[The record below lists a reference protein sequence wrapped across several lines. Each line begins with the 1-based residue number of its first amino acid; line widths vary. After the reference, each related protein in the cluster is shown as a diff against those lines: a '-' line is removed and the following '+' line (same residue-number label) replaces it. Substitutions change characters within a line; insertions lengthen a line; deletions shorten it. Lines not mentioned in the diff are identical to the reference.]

1 MTPLSD
7 CRREEM
13 AQAKAGDT
21 VRVHY
26 EGQLSDGT
34 IFDSS
39 LEREPIEFI
48 LGQDTVIPG
57 FEQAVIG
64 MEVGE
69 SKDVSIPPE
78 EGFGEYSED
87 LVVNIEK
94 TILPPDINPE
104 LGMQLE
110 VSSEEEEEEEEETP
124 RVFTIADI
132 AEDSITLDGNHPL
145 AGAEIAFKIELLEI
159 L

>member
-1 MTPLSD
+1 
-7 CRREEM
+7 M

-110 VSSEEEEEEEEETP
+110 VSPEEASSEEETP
-124 RVFTIADI
+124 RFFTIADI

>member
-1 MTPLSD
+1 
-7 CRREEM
+7 M

-110 VSSEEEEEEEEETP
+110 VSSEEEEETP
-124 RVFTIADI
+124 RVFAIADI

>member
-1 MTPLSD
+1 MNPLSD
-7 CRREEM
+7 YRREEM
-13 AQAKAGDT
+13 AQAKAGDK

-26 EGQLSDGT
+26 EGKLSDGT

-57 FEQAVIG
+57 FEDAVIG
-64 MEVGE
+64 MEAGE

-87 LVVNIEK
+87 LVVDIEK
-94 TILPPDINPE
+94 TILPPEINPE

-110 VSSEEEEEEEEETP
+110 VSSEEETP

-145 AGAEIAFKIELLEI
+145 AGKEIAFKITLLEI

>member
-7 CRREEM
+7 YRREKM
-13 AQAKAGDT
+13 AQAKAGDK

-26 EGQLSDGT
+26 KGQLSDGT

-57 FEQAVIG
+57 FEDAVIG
-64 MEVGE
+64 MEAGE

-78 EGFGEYSED
+78 EGFGEYSKD

-94 TILPPDINPE
+94 TILPPEINPE

-110 VSSEEEEEEEEETP
+110 VSSEEETP

-145 AGAEIAFKIELLEI
+145 AGKEIAFKITLLEI

>member
-1 MTPLSD
+1 
-7 CRREEM
+7 M

-78 EGFGEYSED
+78 DGFGEYSEE

-94 TILPPDINPE
+94 SMLPPDINPE

-110 VSSEEEEEEEEETP
+110 VSSEEDEENP
-124 RVFTIADI
+124 RVFTIAEI
-132 AEDSITLDGNHPL
+132 AQESVTLDGNHPL
-145 AGAEIAFKIELLEI
+145 AGEEIAFKIELLEI

>member
-1 MTPLSD
+1 
-7 CRREEM
+7 M
-13 AQAKAGDT
+13 AQAKAGDK

-26 EGQLSDGT
+26 KGQLSDGT

-57 FEQAVIG
+57 FEDAVIG
-64 MEVGE
+64 MEAGE
-69 SKDVSIPPE
+69 SKGVSIPPE

-94 TILPPDINPE
+94 TILPPEINPE

-110 VSSEEEEEEEEETP
+110 VSSEEETP

-145 AGAEIAFKIELLEI
+145 AGKEIAFKITLLEI

>member
-1 MTPLSD
+1 
-7 CRREEM
+7 M

-64 MEVGE
+64 MEAGQ

-110 VSSEEEEEEEEETP
+110 VSSEEETP

>member
-1 MTPLSD
+1 MNPLSD
-7 CRREEM
+7 YRREEM
-13 AQAKAGDT
+13 AQAKAWDK

-26 EGQLSDGT
+26 EGKLSDGT

-64 MEVGE
+64 MEAGE

-94 TILPPDINPE
+94 TILPPEINPE

-110 VSSEEEEEEEEETP
+110 VSSEEETP

-145 AGAEIAFKIELLEI
+145 AGKEIAFKITLLEI

>member
-1 MTPLSD
+1 
-7 CRREEM
+7 M

-78 EGFGEYSED
+78 DGFGEYSED

-110 VSSEEEEEEEEETP
+110 VSSEEEEEEETP

>member
-1 MTPLSD
+1 
-7 CRREEM
+7 M
-13 AQAKAGDT
+13 AQAKEGDK

-39 LEREPIEFI
+39 LAREPIEFT

-64 MEVGE
+64 MEAGE

-78 EGFGEYSED
+78 DGFGEYSED

-94 TILPPDINPE
+94 SILPPDINPE

-110 VSSEEEEEEEEETP
+110 VSSEEAEEEEETP
-124 RVFTIADI
+124 RVFTIAEI
-132 AEDSITLDGNHPL
+132 SEDSITLDGNHPL
-145 AGAEIAFKIELLEI
+145 AGEEIAFKIKLLEI

>member
-1 MTPLSD
+1 
-7 CRREEM
+7 M

-110 VSSEEEEEEEEETP
+110 VSSEEEEEEETP

>member
-1 MTPLSD
+1 
-7 CRREEM
+7 M

-78 EGFGEYSED
+78 DGFGEYSED

-94 TILPPDINPE
+94 SILPPDINPE

-110 VSSEEEEEEEEETP
+110 VSSEEEEEDEKTP
-124 RVFTIADI
+124 RVFTIAEI
-132 AEDSITLDGNHPL
+132 AEDSVTLDGNHPL
-145 AGAEIAFKIELLEI
+145 AGEEIAFKIELLEI

>member
-1 MTPLSD
+1 
-7 CRREEM
+7 M
-13 AQAKAGDT
+13 AQAKEGDK

-39 LEREPIEFI
+39 LAREPIEFT

-78 EGFGEYSED
+78 DGFGEYSED

-94 TILPPDINPE
+94 SILPPDINPE

-110 VSSEEEEEEEEETP
+110 VSSEDEEETP
-124 RVFTIADI
+124 RVFTIAEM

-145 AGAEIAFKIELLEI
+145 AGKEIAFKITLLEI

>member
-1 MTPLSD
+1 
-7 CRREEM
+7 M
-13 AQAKAGDT
+13 AEAKAGDK

-26 EGQLSDGT
+26 KGQLSDGT

-57 FEQAVIG
+57 FEDAVIG
-64 MEVGE
+64 MEAGE

-94 TILPPDINPE
+94 TILPPEINPE

-110 VSSEEEEEEEEETP
+110 VSSEEETP

-145 AGAEIAFKIELLEI
+145 AGEEIAFKIKLLEI

>member
-1 MTPLSD
+1 
-7 CRREEM
+7 M

-69 SKDVSIPPE
+69 SKDISIPPE
-78 EGFGEYSED
+78 EGFGDYSED

-110 VSSEEEEEEEEETP
+110 VSSEEEEEEEETS

>member
-1 MTPLSD
+1 
-7 CRREEM
+7 M

>member
-1 MTPLSD
+1 
-7 CRREEM
+7 M

-34 IFDSS
+34 IFDYS

-110 VSSEEEEEEEEETP
+110 VSSEEEEEEEETP

>member
-1 MTPLSD
+1 
-7 CRREEM
+7 M

-78 EGFGEYSED
+78 DGFGEYSEE

-94 TILPPDINPE
+94 SMLPPDINPE

-110 VSSEEEEEEEEETP
+110 VSSEEEENP
-124 RVFTIADI
+124 RVFTIAEI
-132 AEDSITLDGNHPL
+132 AEDSVTLDGNHPL
-145 AGAEIAFKIELLEI
+145 AGEEIAFKIELLEI

>member
-1 MTPLSD
+1 MTPSSD

-39 LEREPIEFI
+39 LEMEPIEFI

-69 SKDVSIPPE
+69 SKDISIPPE
-78 EGFGEYSED
+78 EGFGDYSED

-110 VSSEEEEEEEEETP
+110 VSSEEEETS

>member
-1 MTPLSD
+1 
-7 CRREEM
+7 M

-64 MEVGE
+64 MEAGE

-78 EGFGEYSED
+78 DGFGEYSED

-94 TILPPDINPE
+94 SILPPDINPK

-110 VSSEEEEEEEEETP
+110 VSSEEETP

-132 AEDSITLDGNHPL
+132 AEDIITLDGNHPL
-145 AGAEIAFKIELLEI
+145 AGKEIAFKIELLEI
-159 L
+159 M

>member
-1 MTPLSD
+1 
-7 CRREEM
+7 M

-110 VSSEEEEEEEEETP
+110 VSSEEEETS

>member
-1 MTPLSD
+1 
-7 CRREEM
+7 M
-13 AQAKAGDT
+13 AQAKEGDK

-39 LEREPIEFI
+39 LAREPIEFT

-78 EGFGEYSED
+78 DGFGEYSED

-94 TILPPDINPE
+94 SMLPPDINPE

-110 VSSEEEEEEEEETP
+110 VSSEEEEETP

-132 AEDSITLDGNHPL
+132 AEDSVTLDGNHPL
-145 AGAEIAFKIELLEI
+145 AGEEIAFKIELLEI

>member
-1 MTPLSD
+1 
-7 CRREEM
+7 M
-13 AQAKAGDT
+13 AQAKAGDK

-26 EGQLSDGT
+26 EGKLSDGT

-57 FEQAVIG
+57 FEDAVIG
-64 MEVGE
+64 MEAGE
-69 SKDVSIPPE
+69 SKDVSIPPK

-94 TILPPDINPE
+94 TILPPEINPE

-110 VSSEEEEEEEEETP
+110 VSSEEETP

-145 AGAEIAFKIELLEI
+145 AGKEIAFKITLLGI

>member
-7 CRREEM
+7 SRREKM
-13 AQAKAGDT
+13 TQAKSGDK

-34 IFDSS
+34 VFDSS

-64 MEVGE
+64 MEAGE

-94 TILPPDINPE
+94 TILPPEINPE

-110 VSSEEEEEEEEETP
+110 VSSEEETP

-145 AGAEIAFKIELLEI
+145 AGKEIAFKITLLEI
-159 L
+159 V

>member
-1 MTPLSD
+1 
-7 CRREEM
+7 M

-57 FEQAVIG
+57 FEQAVLG
-64 MEVGE
+64 MEAGE
-69 SKDVSIPPE
+69 SKDVSVPPE
-78 EGFGEYSED
+78 DGFGEYSED

-94 TILPPDINPE
+94 SMLPPDINPE

-110 VSSEEEEEEEEETP
+110 VSSEEEEETP

-132 AEDSITLDGNHPL
+132 AEDSLTLDGNHPL
-145 AGAEIAFKIELLEI
+145 AGEEIAFKIELLEI

>member
-1 MTPLSD
+1 
-7 CRREEM
+7 M

-78 EGFGEYSED
+78 DGFGDYSED

-110 VSSEEEEEEEEETP
+110 VSSEEEEEEETP

-132 AEDSITLDGNHPL
+132 AEDLITLDGNHPL
-145 AGAEIAFKIELLEI
+145 AGKEIAFKIELLEI

>member
-1 MTPLSD
+1 
-7 CRREEM
+7 M

-78 EGFGEYSED
+78 DGFGEYSKD

-94 TILPPDINPE
+94 SILPPDINPE

-110 VSSEEEEEEEEETP
+110 VSSEEEEETP

>member
-1 MTPLSD
+1 
-7 CRREEM
+7 M

-39 LEREPIEFI
+39 VEREPIEFI

-78 EGFGEYSED
+78 DGFGEYSED

-94 TILPPDINPE
+94 SILPPDINPE

-110 VSSEEEEEEEEETP
+110 VSSEEEDEKTP
-124 RVFTIADI
+124 RVFTIAEI
-132 AEDSITLDGNHPL
+132 AEDSVTLDGNHPL
-145 AGAEIAFKIELLEI
+145 AGEEIAFKIELLEI

>member
-1 MTPLSD
+1 
-7 CRREEM
+7 M
-13 AQAKAGDT
+13 AQAKAGDK

-64 MEVGE
+64 MEAGE
-69 SKDVSIPPE
+69 SKNVSIPPE
-78 EGFGEYSED
+78 GGFGEYSED

-94 TILPPDINPE
+94 SILPPDINPVV
-104 LGMQLE
+104 GMQLE
-110 VSSEEEEEEEEETP
+110 VSSEEETP

-132 AEDSITLDGNHPL
+132 AEDIITLDGNHPL
-145 AGAEIAFKIELLEI
+145 AGKEIAFKIELLEI

>member
-1 MTPLSD
+1 
-7 CRREEM
+7 
-13 AQAKAGDT
+13 
-21 VRVHY
+21 
-26 EGQLSDGT
+26 
-34 IFDSS
+34 
-39 LEREPIEFI
+39 
-48 LGQDTVIPG
+48 
-57 FEQAVIG
+57 
-64 MEVGE
+64 MEAGE

-110 VSSEEEEEEEEETP
+110 VSSEEETP

>member
-1 MTPLSD
+1 
-7 CRREEM
+7 M

-78 EGFGEYSED
+78 DGFGEYSED

-94 TILPPDINPE
+94 SILPPDINPE

-110 VSSEEEEEEEEETP
+110 VSSEEETP

-132 AEDSITLDGNHPL
+132 AEDIITLDGNHPL
-145 AGAEIAFKIELLEI
+145 AGKEIAFKIELIEI

>member
-1 MTPLSD
+1 
-7 CRREEM
+7 M

-57 FEQAVIG
+57 FEQAVLG
-64 MEVGE
+64 MEAGE
-69 SKDVSIPPE
+69 SKDVSVPPE
-78 EGFGEYSED
+78 DGFGEYSED

-94 TILPPDINPE
+94 SMLPPDINPE

-110 VSSEEEEEEEEETP
+110 VSSEEEEETP

-132 AEDSITLDGNHPL
+132 AEDSVTLDGNHPL
-145 AGAEIAFKIELLEI
+145 AGEEIAFKIELLEI

>member
-1 MTPLSD
+1 
-7 CRREEM
+7 M
-13 AQAKAGDT
+13 ARAKAGDT

-78 EGFGEYSED
+78 EGFGDYSED

-94 TILPPDINPE
+94 TILPPDIKPE
-104 LGMQLE
+104 VGMQLE
-110 VSSEEEEEEEEETP
+110 VSSEEEETP

>member
-1 MTPLSD
+1 
-7 CRREEM
+7 M

-78 EGFGEYSED
+78 DGFGEYSED

-94 TILPPDINPE
+94 SILPPDINPE

-110 VSSEEEEEEEEETP
+110 VSSEEEEETP
-124 RVFTIADI
+124 RVFAIADI
-132 AEDSITLDGNHPL
+132 AEDSVTLDGNHPL
-145 AGAEIAFKIELLEI
+145 AGKEIAFKIELLEI

>member
-1 MTPLSD
+1 
-7 CRREEM
+7 M

-64 MEVGE
+64 MEAGE

-94 TILPPDINPE
+94 SILPPDINPE

-110 VSSEEEEEEEEETP
+110 VSSEEGEGQEETP
-124 RVFTIADI
+124 RVFTIAEI

-145 AGAEIAFKIELLEI
+145 AGEEIAFKIELLEI

>member
-1 MTPLSD
+1 
-7 CRREEM
+7 M
-13 AQAKAGDT
+13 AQAKAGDK

-57 FEQAVIG
+57 FEDAVIG
-64 MEVGE
+64 MEAGE

-87 LVVNIEK
+87 LVVDIEK
-94 TILPPDINPE
+94 TILPPEINPE

-110 VSSEEEEEEEEETP
+110 VSSEEETP

-132 AEDSITLDGNHPL
+132 VEDSITLDGNHPL
-145 AGAEIAFKIELLEI
+145 AGKEIAFKITLLEI

>member
-7 CRREEM
+7 CRREKM

-78 EGFGEYSED
+78 DGFGDYSED
-87 LVVNIEK
+87 LIVNIEK

-110 VSSEEEEEEEEETP
+110 VSSEEETP

-132 AEDSITLDGNHPL
+132 AEDLITLDGNHPL
-145 AGAEIAFKIELLEI
+145 AGKEIAFKIELLEI

>member
-1 MTPLSD
+1 
-7 CRREEM
+7 M

-78 EGFGEYSED
+78 DGFGDYSED

-110 VSSEEEEEEEEETP
+110 VSSEEETP

>member
-1 MTPLSD
+1 
-7 CRREEM
+7 M

-69 SKDVSIPPE
+69 SKDISIPPE
-78 EGFGEYSED
+78 EGFGDYSED

-110 VSSEEEEEEEEETP
+110 VSSEEEETL

>member
-1 MTPLSD
+1 
-7 CRREEM
+7 M

-78 EGFGEYSED
+78 DGFGEYSKD

-94 TILPPDINPE
+94 SILPPDINPE
-104 LGMQLE
+104 LGMQME
-110 VSSEEEEEEEEETP
+110 VSSEEEEETP